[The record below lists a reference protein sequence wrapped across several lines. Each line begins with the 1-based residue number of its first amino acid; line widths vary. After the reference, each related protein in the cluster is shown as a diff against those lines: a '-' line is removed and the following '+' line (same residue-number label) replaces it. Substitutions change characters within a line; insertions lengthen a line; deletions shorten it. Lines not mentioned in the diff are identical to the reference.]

1 MNDECCPKCGSYF
14 PAERA
19 WAHRSVG
26 MLLVAQGLQ
35 DLDTRVRCPNCSLV
49 FQASEY
55 RFFGFVPPSAMRPL
69 VGVFILGFVLACGY
83 FLVLA

>member
-1 MNDECCPKCGSYF
+1 
-14 PAERA
+14 
-19 WAHRSVG
+19 

-35 DLDTRVRCPNCSLV
+35 DLDTRVRCPTCGLV

-55 RFFGFVPPSAMRPL
+55 RFFGFIPPSAMKPL
-69 VGVFILGFVLACGY
+69 VTGFILCLVLACGY